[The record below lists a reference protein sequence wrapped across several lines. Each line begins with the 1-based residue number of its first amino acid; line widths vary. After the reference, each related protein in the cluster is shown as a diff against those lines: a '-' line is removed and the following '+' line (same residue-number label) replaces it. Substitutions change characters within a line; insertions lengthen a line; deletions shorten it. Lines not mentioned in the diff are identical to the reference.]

1 MLMRLLSHIHSFYC
15 QKSIFGK
22 LFLCT
27 RAFLRTLSPNPPFGK
42 WMHLWQIIRPK
53 KNGTIWLLLAGAD
66 YLDIAAILSSFLCS
80 AFFAFSRQSFLLL
93 LFLYKLA
100 PLVSSHT
107 AQSDLSCQP
116 QKNCFMCKSFKCND
130 FSFGKVI
137 SSFQSKDMNE
147 KDNLIVAA
155 IQKYWFTPYLIFV
168 TDTRTVSVEKKS
180 VMWRNFIF
188 LYMTDVEKSKIH
200 PHVD

>member
-1 MLMRLLSHIHSFYC
+1 MNASLANYKTEDKWDNLVALGRSRLSRYSGHFILISLLRIFCILLTVVFATSF
-15 QKSIFGK
+15 FRWT
-22 LFLCT
+22 CT
-27 RAFLRTLSPNPPFGK
+27 
-42 WMHLWQIIRPK
+42 
-53 KNGTIWLLLAGAD
+53 
-66 YLDIAAILSSFLCS
+66 
-80 AFFAFSRQSFLLL
+80 
-93 LFLYKLA
+93 
-100 PLVSSHT
+100 LVSSHI
-107 AQSDLSCQP
+107 AKSEISWQP

-180 VMWRNFIF
+180 VMWRNFKF
-188 LYMTDVEKSKIH
+188 LYMTDVEKSKIL
-200 PHVD
+200 PQVD